1 MLAVIPNVKNSVG
14 LVRSFGGTYH
24 ASKTDSGGAHW
35 FSVHLPGR
43 MPKFIPTAVSPPKA
57 GRKPSPLCASPERA
71 ISNLSLGGARF
82 SPAAF
87 TSKFGTCEGGVSV
100 SAAETRGQPLGLHLC
115 APASAAQG
123 ALPSPSR
130 LPQHPA
136 PPQGSGE
143 GWRHPLR
150 PLLREI

>member
-1 MLAVIPNVKNSVG
+1 MVQRAFAGKDAQVYSHRSLPSEGREETQPPLRIP
-14 LVRSFGGTYH
+14 
-24 ASKTDSGGAHW
+24 GARY
-35 FSVHLPGR
+35 FQPV
-43 MPKFIPTAVSPPKA
+43 A
-57 GRKPSPLCASPERA
+57 GRG
-71 ISNLSLGGARF
+71 SLL

-87 TSKFGTCEGGVSV
+87 TCKFGTCEGGVSV

-143 GWRHPLR
+143 GWRRPLR